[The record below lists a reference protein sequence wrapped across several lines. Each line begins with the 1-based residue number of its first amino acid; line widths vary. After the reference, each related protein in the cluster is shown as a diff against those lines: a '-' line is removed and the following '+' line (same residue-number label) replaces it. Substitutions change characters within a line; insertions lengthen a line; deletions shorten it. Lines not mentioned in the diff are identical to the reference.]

1 MTDATHQAPDMA
13 ATAQTPRKAVEH
25 LSHGQLFRL
34 RFAKHKLAMAGLY
47 FIIGA
52 FLMAAFAEFLAPHD
66 PAKVNASYQYAPP
79 QMPSF
84 FDADGNFH
92 VRPFVH
98 PMARSFDLATGTR
111 TWTIDTDTRL
121 PLKLFPKGD
130 RYSFWGLIEG
140 ERHLFGTTE
149 GVWYPLG
156 TDRLGRDNLS
166 RIMHGARVSLTVG
179 MLGVAISLFLGVLIG
194 GAAGYFGGRVDSFV
208 QRLTEV
214 AIAIPSLPLWMALSA
229 ALPTWWSPITI
240 YFAITIILSAIG
252 WTGMAREVRGRFLAL
267 REEEFVMAARLSNC
281 SQWRIITRHMVPS
294 MYSHIIASASLAIPA
309 MILAETALSFLG
321 IGLRAPVISWGV
333 LMQEAQNIH
342 SVALYPWLLLPGVFV
357 ILTVLA
363 FNFVGDG
370 LRDAADPHN
379 HHV

>member
-1 MTDATHQAPDMA
+1 MTDASATTVSPVA
-13 ATAQTPRKAVEH
+13 AD
-25 LSHGQLFRL
+25 LSQGQLFRL
-34 RFAKHKLAMAGLY
+34 RFRKHRLAVWGLY
-47 FIIGA
+47 FVLGA
-52 FLMAAFAEFLAPHD
+52 FFVAAFAEFLAPHD
-66 PAKVNASYQYAPP
+66 PNRVNATYQYAPP
-79 QMPSF
+79 QTMRF
-84 FDADGNFH
+84 VDAEGRFH
-92 VRPFVH
+92 WRPFVY
-98 PMARSFDLATGTR
+98 PMERTFDLTTGTR
-111 TWTIDTDTRL
+111 TWTLDTDTRL
-121 PLKLFPKGD
+121 ELALLVRGD
-130 RYSFWGLIEG
+130 PYRFWGLFEG
-140 ERHLFGTTE
+140 NRHLFGTTDGE
-149 GVWYPLG
+149 WYPLG
-156 TDRLGRDNLS
+156 TDRLGRDSLS

-179 MLGVAISLFLGVLIG
+179 MLGVAISLVLGVLIG
-194 GAAGYFGGRVDSFV
+194 GAAGYFGGAVDNVV

-229 ALPTWWSPITI
+229 ALPTWWSPLTI
-240 YFAITIILSAIG
+240 YFAITVILSVIG

-267 REEEFVMAARLSNC
+267 RDEDFVTAARLSNC
-281 SQWRIITRHMVPS
+281 SEWRIITRHLVPS

-357 ILTVLA
+357 ILVVLA

-370 LRDAADPHN
+370 LRDAADPHG

>member
-1 MTDATHQAPDMA
+1 MTDASAPMQPSPVAD
-13 ATAQTPRKAVEH
+13 
-25 LSHGQLFRL
+25 LSQGQLFWL
-34 RFAKHKLAMAGLY
+34 RFRKHRLAMWGLY
-47 FIIGA
+47 FVIGA
-52 FLMAAFAEFLAPHD
+52 FLVAAFAEFLAPHD
-66 PAKVNASYQYAPP
+66 PNRVNATYQYAPP
-79 QMPSF
+79 QMPRMI
-84 FDADGNFH
+84 DADGRFH
-92 VRPFVH
+92 WRPFVY
-98 PMARSFDLATGTR
+98 PMERTFDLATGTR
-111 TWTIDTDTRL
+111 TWTLDTGTRL
-121 PLKLFPKGD
+121 ELALFVRGD
-130 RYSFWGLIEG
+130 LYRFWGLFETD
-140 ERHLFGTTE
+140 RHLFGTTQ
-149 GVWYPLG
+149 GDWYLFG
-156 TDRLGRDNLS
+156 TDRLGRDSLS

-179 MLGVAISLFLGVLIG
+179 MLGVAISLVLGVLIG
-194 GAAGYFGGRVDSFV
+194 GAAGYFGGRVDNIV

-229 ALPTWWSPITI
+229 SLPTWWSPLTI
-240 YFAITIILSAIG
+240 YFAITIILSVIG

-267 REEEFVMAARLSNC
+267 REEDFVMAARLSNC
-281 SQWRIITRHMVPS
+281 SEWRIITRHLVPS

-370 LRDAADPHN
+370 LRDAADPHG